1 MKKNIIML
9 LFVGIF
15 CMQITGCAM
24 AADEL
29 IHGTETVL
37 QGSDGYR
44 EFTGEDVHS
53 PLIVFPDKEIES
65 ISEEFYYEFR
75 DEIFSPV
82 CQIYLKK
89 EYNTD
94 EFTKEMERLAAEQL
108 SYAGQT
114 NQLYFDKD
122 NFSSEAYGCDR
133 TYPGYRRQTVQ
144 KYYRI
149 YNYRNNRAGKTARST
164 EN

>member
-24 AADEL
+24 AADDL
-29 IHGTETVL
+29 IYGTETVL

-89 EYNTD
+89 EYNAD
-94 EFTKEMERLAAEQL
+94 EFTKEKERLAAEQL
-108 SYAGQT
+108 SYADRRTSCILIKIISPVKHMWLWRIGQT
-114 NQLYFDKD
+114 
-122 NFSSEAYGCDR
+122 G
-133 TYPGYRRQTVQ
+133 T
-144 KYYRI
+144 
-149 YNYRNNRAGKTARST
+149 ST
-164 EN
+164 PL